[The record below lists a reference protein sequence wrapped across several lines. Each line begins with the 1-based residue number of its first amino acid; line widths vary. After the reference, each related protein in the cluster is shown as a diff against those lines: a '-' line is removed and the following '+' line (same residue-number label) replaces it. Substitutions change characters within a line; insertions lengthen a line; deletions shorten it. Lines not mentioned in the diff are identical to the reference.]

1 MVEAGA
7 GSLRDLHAQ
16 VTHDRIGLGMTVRAG
31 SSAAV
36 HSHMCI
42 FASVWK
48 IHGRIGMNLQGVVL
62 TVQHAK
68 LKITASAV
76 SMAPLLH
83 GKG

>member
-1 MVEAGA
+1 MASQPVALTRLGD
-7 GSLRDLHAQ
+7 GKLVQLH
-16 VTHDRIGLGMTVRAG
+16 
-31 SSAAV
+31 SAAL
-36 HSHMCI
+36 CLIWYI